1 MSHISFHD
9 GEEVVLEVH
18 RHWVVVAPVYAVIA
32 VLALAP
38 LVLYGVLDAL
48 PIVFDAPGWGPALPA
63 FAYFGWLLALWVGG
77 YLVWLDHH
85 LDIWIVTNER
95 LIDVEQKGVFSRE
108 VSSLRFDRIQDITAE
123 VDGVLATMLKFGDI
137 KVQTAGD
144 TNEFTITNIATPQ
157 HVVDTINDQLSRR
170 GKAMVIQV

>member
-1 MSHISFHD
+1 MSHITFHP
-9 GEEVVLEVH
+9 GEEVVLEVR
-18 RHWVVVAPVYAVIA
+18 RHWIVVAPIYAIIG

-48 PIVFDAPGWGPALPA
+48 PITFRASGWGPALPA

-77 YLVWLDHH
+77 YFAWLDHH

-95 LIDVEQKGVFSRE
+95 LIDVEQKGIFSRE
-108 VSSLRFDRIQDITAE
+108 VSSLRFERIQDITAE
-123 VDGVLATMLKFGDI
+123 VSGVLATLLKFGDI

-144 TNEFTITNIATPQ
+144 TSEFTITNIANPQ
-157 HVVDTINDQLSRR
+157 HVVDAINDELSRR
-170 GKAMVIQV
+170 GQAQGASL

>member
-1 MSHISFHD
+1 MSHISFHE
-9 GEEVVLEVH
+9 GEEVVLEVR
-18 RHWVVVAPVYAVIA
+18 RHWIVVAPIYAVIL

-48 PIVFDAPGWGPALPA
+48 PIVFEASGWGPALPA
-63 FAYFGWLLALWVGG
+63 FAYFGWLLALWVGA
-77 YLVWLDHH
+77 YFVWLDHH

-95 LIDVEQKGVFSRE
+95 LIDVEQKGIFSRE

-123 VDGVLATMLKFGDI
+123 VTGVLATMLKFGDI

-144 TNEFTITNIATPQ
+144 TNEFTITNIASPQ
-157 HVVDTINDQLSRR
+157 HVVDAINEELARR
-170 GKAMVIQV
+170 GRTAGAQA